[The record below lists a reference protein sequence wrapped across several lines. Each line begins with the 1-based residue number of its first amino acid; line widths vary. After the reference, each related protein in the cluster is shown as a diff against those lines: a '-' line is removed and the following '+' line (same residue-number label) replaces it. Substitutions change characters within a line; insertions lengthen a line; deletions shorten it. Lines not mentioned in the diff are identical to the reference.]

1 MSVLLNLSLTVSASF
16 LFFLSHPNVLF
27 QQGLGF
33 LGFVELVPIFF
44 AISRSKPRNVW
55 CYGLLYGALSYG
67 LLSYWMAGYSFVALC
82 VCLPA
87 FALIMAVVFE
97 LMCAASRLYPEKKF
111 YMMALVWLVYEFLKV
126 KGFLGYPYGIIGYTQ
141 WKNVLLLQSSSI
153 GGVWWISA
161 VCVFCSSIVAAFVD
175 LFLSVTRGEAK
186 KEKPKKGV
194 PPKNDAK
201 KNAANK
207 NVQSVLN
214 LFWRKEGVFVS
225 VFGVLLLF
233 SIVYGAVRLNQGD
246 GETKRVRTLCVQ
258 NNTDSNKYGFE
269 VYRRDVSVLKSLTE
283 DALSKNGG
291 VDFVVWPET
300 AVVPPFMYN
309 YENPVEP
316 NRHAMVLDLL
326 DFMQKSDSCFVFGN
340 QTTVDNGGEFS
351 DDYNSVLVFD
361 SRRGNVEPP
370 NPERYYKIHLVPFTE
385 YFPYGKIFPHL
396 YEKLLDGDSHL
407 WTPGTEYKV
416 FDERGIRFSTPIC
429 FEDTFGNLCRE
440 FVKNGAVC
448 LFNLSNDSWSK
459 SLPCQFQHLSMA
471 VFRSSENAVPSVRST
486 ASGVTCSIDSRGR
499 VVSMVDCFEKKYL
512 VADMDVQENYAPTF
526 YNRFGDW
533 LPILETAALV
543 VLVVLRLIRAEGFI
557 PRPFGRNKR
566 YEI

>member
-1 MSVLLNLSLTVSASF
+1 MSVLINLSLTVSASF
-16 LFFLSHPNVLF
+16 LFFLSHPNVIAR
-27 QQGLGF
+27 QGLGF
-33 LGFVELVPIFF
+33 LGFVELVPVFF
-44 AISRSKPRNVW
+44 VINRSKPKSAW

-67 LLSYWMAGYSFVALC
+67 FLSYWMAGYSLVALC

-87 FALIMAVVFE
+87 FAVIMALVFE
-97 LMCAASRLYPEKKF
+97 LMSLASRLYPGKKF
-111 YMMALVWLVYEFLKV
+111 YMMALVWLVHEFFKV
-126 KGFLGYPYGIIGYTQ
+126 KGFLGYPYGIVGYTQ
-141 WKNVLLLQSSSI
+141 WKNLTLLQSSSI

-161 VCVFCSSIVAAFVD
+161 LCVFCSSVVASLVD
-175 LFLSVTRGEAK
+175 SAISGKRDGKKKNVPKKDGPKKNVLSV
-186 KEKPKKGV
+186 
-194 PPKNDAK
+194 
-201 KNAANK
+201 
-207 NVQSVLN
+207 LH
-214 LFWRKEGVFVS
+214 LFWRRDGVFVS
-225 VFGVLLLF
+225 AFGILLLF
-233 SIVYGAVRLNQGD
+233 SVVYGAVRLNLGD

-258 NNTDSNKYGFE
+258 NNTDSSKYGFE

-283 DALSKNGG
+283 DALSKNTG

-326 DFMQKSDSCFVFGN
+326 DFMQKHDSCFVFGN
-340 QTTVDNGGEFS
+340 QTSVDNGGEFS

-361 SRRGNVEPP
+361 RRRGNVEPP

-396 YEKLLDGDSHL
+396 YEMLLDGDSHL
-407 WTPGTEYKV
+407 WTPGTERKV

-429 FEDTFGNLCRE
+429 FEDCFGNLCRE
-440 FVKNGAVC
+440 FVKNGADC

-471 VFRSSENAVPSVRST
+471 VFRSAENAVPSVRST

-499 VVSMVDCFEKKYL
+499 VVSMVDCFEKKFL
-512 VADMDVQENYAPTF
+512 VADIDVQENYCPTF

-533 LPILETAALV
+533 LPILETAVLV
-543 VLVVLRLIRAEGFI
+543 VLVVVRLARMI
-557 PRPFGRNKR
+557 FGRSFLNLKNR
-566 YEI
+566 GKME